1 MFQKSTHISQK
12 LSTLVTFFAIKTLV
26 MLFQF
31 MCFQDI
37 FIRKMLPAMET
48 AVVLEPLE
56 HARPAG
62 VAKVM
67 RVR

>member
-1 MFQKSTHISQK
+1 M
-12 LSTLVTFFAIKTLV
+12 TFFTIKTLV

-31 MCFQDI
+31 MSFQNM
-37 FIRKMLPAMET
+37 FIREMPPAMDT
-48 AVVLEPLE
+48 AVVVEPLE

>member
-1 MFQKSTHISQK
+1 M
-12 LSTLVTFFAIKTLV
+12 TFFAIKTLV

-31 MCFQDI
+31 MPFQST
-37 FIRKMLPAMET
+37 FIRKMPPAMDT
-48 AVVLEPLE
+48 AVVLESLE